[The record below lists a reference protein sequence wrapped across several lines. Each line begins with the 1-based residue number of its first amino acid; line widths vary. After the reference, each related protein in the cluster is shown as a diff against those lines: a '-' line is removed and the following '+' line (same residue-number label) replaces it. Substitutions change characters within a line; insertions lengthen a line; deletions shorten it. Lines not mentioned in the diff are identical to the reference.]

1 MKVLV
6 MSKKPVTLCVAKS
19 GAVYINDTRI
29 TDRSTK
35 PWGGS
40 PTLYEAAVQQDN
52 VVNTLIENGFKRLLG
67 KIDTEPYMSQAKAA
81 LEKN

>member
-1 MKVLV
+1 MTTKL
-6 MSKKPVTLCVAKS
+6 VTLCVAKS

-40 PTLYEAAVQQDN
+40 PTLYEDVVEQDS
-52 VVNTLIENGFKRLLG
+52 VISVLVENGYKRLLS
-67 KIDTEPYMSQAKAA
+67 KIDTEPYLSQAKAA
-81 LEKN
+81 LEKTV

>member
-1 MKVLV
+1 
-6 MSKKPVTLCVAKS
+6 MSNKRVSLTVAAS
-19 GAVYINDTRI
+19 GAVYVNDTRI

-40 PTLYEAAVQQDN
+40 ATVYYEDKVQQDD
-52 VVNTLIENGFKRLLG
+52 VADVLVKNGYKRLLR

-81 LEKN
+81 LEKTQ

>member
-1 MKVLV
+1 
-6 MSKKPVTLCVAKS
+6 MSKNPVTLCVAKS

-40 PTLYEAAVQQDN
+40 PTLYEATVAQDS
-52 VVNTLIENGFKRLLG
+52 VVNTLVENGYRNLLK
-67 KIDTEPYMSQAKAA
+67 KIDTEPYLSQAKAA
-81 LEKN
+81 LEKTQ